1 MSGNS
6 NGLPSLDI
14 NSIWEK
20 LTSDI
25 QMSDSIREIMKEQ
38 FTKEFAE
45 WLTTENVS
53 ESNAIRV
60 SAEAAFRLIS
70 DFASIASGLSKQLQK
85 PIIQGMSDNS
95 QTPNL
100 ASVPG
105 NPNQLSG
112 NTTMVFPPTSGPSSQ
127 IGDAHMSPTRGSSIE
142 RGIAQVSIND
152 PELAKV
158 DRMML
163 TKTEPFKGQMHLA
176 EEFMRNFVNKSSN
189 LSWPEKLKWFSL
201 LMGAEARRWFD

>member
-20 LTSDI
+20 LTLDI
-25 QMSDSIREIMKEQ
+25 QMSVSTRETMKEQ
-38 FTKEFAE
+38 FVKEFTK

-53 ESNAIRV
+53 ERDAIKV
-60 SAEAAFRLIS
+60 SAEAAFRLIT
-70 DFASIASGLSKQLQK
+70 DFAKISLELSKQLQQ
-85 PIIQGMSDNS
+85 PAIQGMSDNS
-95 QTPNL
+95 QTSNV

-127 IGDAHMSPTRGSSIE
+127 IGDAHSLVIE
-142 RGIAQVSIND
+142 V
-152 PELAKV
+152 
-158 DRMML
+158 
-163 TKTEPFKGQMHLA
+163 HL
-176 EEFMRNFVNKSSN
+176 VWSN
-189 LSWPEKLKWFSL
+189 HL
-201 LMGAEARRWFD
+201 

>member
-1 MSGNS
+1 MSRNS

-25 QMSDSIREIMKEQ
+25 QMSVSTRETMKEQ
-38 FTKEFAE
+38 FTKEFTK

-60 SAEAAFRLIS
+60 SAEAAFRIIS
-70 DFASIASGLSKQLQK
+70 DFANIASGLSKQLQK
-85 PIIQGMSDNS
+85 AVIQGMSDNS
-95 QTPNL
+95 PTSNV

-112 NTTMVFPPTSGPSSQ
+112 NATMV
-127 IGDAHMSPTRGSSIE
+127 SP
-142 RGIAQVSIND
+142 Q
-152 PELAKV
+152 
-158 DRMML
+158 
-163 TKTEPFKGQMHLA
+163 HLA
-176 EEFMRNFVNKSSN
+176 
-189 LSWPEKLKWFSL
+189 L
-201 LMGAEARRWFD
+201 